1 MATAEEFKDVD
12 CDAGALEGIRVVLRG
27 RLEEMCDLREAA
39 LEWEDIEGVHRM
51 RVASRRLRSALRDF
65 EGFMQGGAVPERRL
79 KEVAGALG
87 DVRDQDVAIAAL
99 EKVRKKA
106 GGGVAEGIGQLISER
121 DVVRARAR
129 EKLEAD
135 IAETPLAELRQKFLS
150 RLEKVRD
157 GGGQRKKGDK
167 DKGKRRGA
175 RAVSFRQAGREVVES
190 RVEEL
195 REFSN
200 SLHHPFD
207 VEPLH
212 RMRIAAKRLRYALEL
227 FASCWGG
234 RLSSCSREVSELQTS
249 LGELRDCDL
258 WIDDLGARLD
268 RHREESEGDGGL
280 DADAHVRLA
289 AIWLLN
295 HFTKER
301 GKHFRSALARWH
313 KWETAGFFERM
324 RETLSDG
331 QPSKPE
337 AHTGRRETDAAEG
350 EATGVAVAVGVAEE
364 SAPDAQESGAGVAS

>member
-1 MATAEEFKDVD
+1 MATAEEFKEVN
-12 CDAGALEGIRVVLRG
+12 CDDGALEGIRAVLSG
-27 RLEEMCDLREAA
+27 RLIEMCDLRAAA

-65 EGFMQGGAVPERRL
+65 EGFMQGSTVPERRL

-106 GGGVAEGIGQLISER
+106 GSDVAEGIGQLISER
-121 DVVRARAR
+121 DSVRARAR
-129 EKLEAD
+129 ARLEVV

-150 RLEKVRD
+150 RLEKVEGD
-157 GGGQRKKGDK
+157 GRQKKGN
-167 DKGKRRGA
+167 KGKGTRRKA
-175 RAVSFRQAGREVVES
+175 RAVSFRRAGREVVES

-195 REFSN
+195 REFSH

-212 RMRIAAKRLRYALEL
+212 RMRIAAKRLRYALEM
-227 FASCWGG
+227 FAPCWGG
-234 RLSSCSREVSELQTS
+234 RLSSCSREVAELQTS
-249 LGELRDCDL
+249 LGELRNCDL

-268 RHREESEGDGGL
+268 RQRKESEGDGGR

-301 GKHFRSALARWH
+301 GKHFRRALARWH
-313 KWETAGFFERM
+313 KWENSGFFERM
-324 RETLSDG
+324 RETLSDVR
-331 QPSKPE
+331 PSKPE
-337 AHTGRRETDAAEG
+337 AHAGGQETDAAEG
-350 EATGVAVAVGVAEE
+350 DDQGVASSGEVAEE
-364 SAPDAQESGAGVAS
+364 SAPAAQESGAGVAS

>member
-1 MATAEEFKDVD
+1 MATAEESKGVD
-12 CDAGALEGIRVVLRG
+12 CDAGALEGIRAVLGG
-27 RLEEMCDLREAA
+27 RLAEMCDLREAA

-106 GGGVAEGIGQLISER
+106 GGDVAEGIGQLISER
-121 DVVRARAR
+121 DAIRASAR
-129 EKLEAD
+129 ERLEAV

-150 RLEKVRD
+150 WLEKVE
-157 GGGQRKKGDK
+157 GGGRRKKGDK
-167 DKGKRRGA
+167 GKGKRRGA

-200 SLHHPFD
+200 SLHRPFD
-207 VEPLH
+207 VGPLH

-227 FASCWGG
+227 FAQCWGG
-234 RLSSCSREVSELQTS
+234 RLSSCSREVAELQTS

-268 RHREESEGDGGL
+268 RQREESEGDGGR
-280 DADAHVRLA
+280 DACVRLA

-301 GKHFRSALARWH
+301 GKHFRRALARWH

-324 RETLSDG
+324 SETLSDG
-331 QPSKPE
+331 HPSKPE

-350 EATGVAVAVGVAEE
+350 DTTGVAVAGLRRDFGGG
-364 SAPDAQESGAGVAS
+364 PDD

>member
-1 MATAEEFKDVD
+1 MATIEKFEGLN
-12 CDAGALEGIRVVLRG
+12 CEAGALEGIRAVLRG
-27 RLEEMCDLREAA
+27 RLEEMCGLRVAA
-39 LEWEDIEGVHRM
+39 LQWDDIEGVHRM

-65 EGFMQGGAVPERRL
+65 EDVLGDDAIPLRRL
-79 KEVAGALG
+79 KTVAGTLG
-87 DVRDQDVAIAAL
+87 GVRDQDVAIAAL

-106 GGGVAEGIGQLISER
+106 GGDVAEGIGQLIGER

-129 EKLEAD
+129 DRLEAV
-135 IAETPLAELRQKFLS
+135 IAEAPLVELREKFLS
-150 RLEKVRD
+150 RLEKVGA
-157 GGGQRKKGDK
+157 GGRRKKGE
-167 DKGKRRGA
+167 KGKGTRRG
-175 RAVSFRQAGREVVES
+175 RREVSFRQVGRKVIKA

-212 RMRIAAKRLRYALEL
+212 RMRISAKKLRYALEL

-234 RLSSCSREVSELQTS
+234 RLTSCSREVAELQTS

-268 RHREESEGDGGL
+268 RQRKESAGDGGR
-280 DADAHVRLA
+280 DAQLRLA

-301 GKHFRSALARWH
+301 GKHFRQALARWH
-313 KWETAGFFERM
+313 KWETGGFFERM
-324 RETLSDG
+324 MELLGEAQAAETKAIAG
-331 QPSKPE
+331 GHEP
-337 AHTGRRETDAAEG
+337 DAADRSDED
-350 EATGVAVAVGVAEE
+350 
-364 SAPDAQESGAGVAS
+364 SAADAGVTSEPEPRA

>member
-1 MATAEEFKDVD
+1 MATAEEYKDVD

-65 EGFMQGGAVPERRL
+65 EGFMQRGAVPERRL

-87 DVRDQDVAIAAL
+87 DVRDQDVAIEAL

-106 GGGVAEGIGQLISER
+106 GRDVAEGIGQLISER
-121 DVVRARAR
+121 DAVRARAR
-129 EKLEAD
+129 ERLEAV
-135 IAETPLAELRQKFLS
+135 IAETPLAELRQKFHA
-150 RLEKVRD
+150 RLEKV
-157 GGGQRKKGDK
+157 GGSGRRKKGDK
-167 DKGKRRGA
+167 GKGTRRGA
-175 RAVSFRQAGREVVES
+175 HAVSFRRAGREVVES

-200 SLHHPFD
+200 SLHHPFE

-234 RLSSCSREVSELQTS
+234 RLSSCSREVAELQTS

-268 RHREESEGDGGL
+268 RHREESEGEDGQ

-324 RETLSDG
+324 TETLSDR
-331 QPSKPE
+331 QPSKSE
-337 AHTGRRETDAAEG
+337 AHTGRQETDAAEG
-350 EATGVAVAVGVAEE
+350 KATGVAVA
-364 SAPDAQESGAGVAS
+364 

>member
-1 MATAEEFKDVD
+1 MADSETLKGVD
-12 CDAGALEGIRVVLRG
+12 CDAGALEGIRAVLSG
-27 RLEEMCDLREAA
+27 RLAEMCDLRGAA

-65 EGFMQGGAVPERRL
+65 DDLLAGKAVPQRRL

-106 GGGVAEGIGQLISER
+106 GGDVAEGIAQLIDER
-121 DVVRARAR
+121 DTVRVRARER
-129 EKLEAD
+129 LET
-135 IAETPLAELRQKFLS
+135 IVAETPLAELRRKFLAG
-150 RLEKVRD
+150 LEKAV
-157 GGGQRKKGDK
+157 GGGRRKKGDK
-167 DKGKRRGA
+167 GKGA
-175 RAVSFRQAGREVVES
+175 RRSKREVSFRQAGREVIES

-200 SLHHPFD
+200 GLHHPFD

-212 RMRIAAKRLRYALEL
+212 RMRIAAKRLRYALEV
-227 FASCWGG
+227 FAPCWGG
-234 RLSSCSREVSELQTS
+234 RLSSCSREVAELQTS

-268 RHREESEGDGGL
+268 RHREESEGDGGR
-280 DADAHVRLA
+280 DARLRLA

-301 GKHFRSALARWH
+301 SKHFRRALARWH
-313 KWETAGFFERM
+313 KWETGGFLERM
-324 RETLSDG
+324 SETLSEA
-331 QPSKPE
+331 QTAKPE
-337 AHTGRRETDAAEG
+337 AHTGRQENDRAEADSPNVADAGGAAE
-350 EATGVAVAVGVAEE
+350 ASAAAVE
-364 SAPDAQESGAGVAS
+364 ESGAEPTS

>member
-27 RLEEMCDLREAA
+27 RLEEMCDLRAAA

-65 EGFMQGGAVPERRL
+65 ESFMQRDAIPERRL
-79 KEVAGALG
+79 KEIAGALG
-87 DVRDQDVAIAAL
+87 DVRDQDVAIVAL

-106 GGGVAEGIGQLISER
+106 GGDVAEGIGQLISER
-121 DVVRARAR
+121 DAVRAPAR
-129 EKLEAD
+129 EKLKAV
-135 IAETPLAELRQKFLS
+135 IAEAPLAELRQKFLS
-150 RLEKVRD
+150 RLEKV
-157 GGGQRKKGDK
+157 GGVGRRKKGDRGK
-167 DKGKRRGA
+167 DTRRGTHV
-175 RAVSFRQAGREVVES
+175 VSFRRAGREVVES

-200 SLHHPFD
+200 SLHHPFE

-234 RLSSCSREVSELQTS
+234 RLSSCSREVAELQTS

-258 WIDDLGARLD
+258 WINDLGARLD
-268 RHREESEGDGGL
+268 RHREESEGDGEQN
-280 DADAHVRLA
+280 ADAHVRLA

-301 GKHFRSALARWH
+301 GKHFRRALARWH
-313 KWETAGFFERM
+313 KWETAGFFERI
-324 RETLSDG
+324 RESLSDG
-331 QPSKPE
+331 QLSKSE
-337 AHTGRRETDAAEG
+337 AHTGRQETG
-350 EATGVAVAVGVAEE
+350 ATEE
-364 SAPDAQESGAGVAS
+364 SAPDAQE